1 VSSTGRNTGG
11 LVGNVADGT
20 VSNSHWDTQ
29 TSGQSSSSSGGG
41 TGDTTAAMQQQAT
54 FAGWDFANTWRI
66 VEGSSYPLLRALTQ
80 GKITLTAAAQDASKV
95 YDKTAWTGGTLDFS
109 GLTAGDTMANLSGI
123 LQWVGSAEGAINA
136 GQYTLLAS
144 GLSSQKYEIS
154 YAPGTLTIL
163 PRSLSIAVR
172 KTFDGSAN
180 FNHDFVVLAGVLA
193 GDATPTLSGT
203 ATVSS
208 ADAGTYTA
216 LSNSNLVSSNANYS
230 ATPAALTLAT
240 ITPASLLVTATPVTK
255 VYNGLRTIDG
265 DQPLVVVGGQLFNGD
280 TLSSHALT
288 FADPNAGTGKAI
300 ALSGPLALA
309 VNDGNGG
316 HNYTVTYQ
324 EGSGT
329 ISPRP
334 LDITV
339 SKNQDGNATF
349 TTGFTVSNAV
359 SPQDTPTVTGSAT
372 VPRQDVGDYTA
383 FEQVNLVSSS
393 ANYTVNPMGLVR
405 ARIAP
410 ASVDLLAPEL
420 IGYISDIV
428 GTISIYR
435 NNSYDSHGQMV
446 ETRVSTVRE
455 GIPVY
460 RGDMVFTNDGQA
472 LLTLKDTS
480 TLRLASGDGVE
491 LLPRAPQAGVSTAE
505 AILAD
510 GRLWARLW
518 NSIGVNPGGTGLV
531 NGVRG

>member
-1 VSSTGRNTGG
+1 
-11 LVGNVADGT
+11 
-20 VSNSHWDTQ
+20 
-29 TSGQSSSSSGGG
+29 
-41 TGDTTAAMQQQAT
+41 
-54 FAGWDFANTWRI
+54 
-66 VEGSSYPLLRALTQ
+66 
-80 GKITLTAAAQDASKV
+80 
-95 YDKTAWTGGTLDFS
+95 
-109 GLTAGDTMANLSGI
+109 MANLSGV
-123 LQWVGSAEGAINA
+123 LQWVGNAEGAIDA

-144 GLSSQKYEIS
+144 GLSSQKYEIA
-154 YAPGTLTIL
+154 YAPGILTIL
-163 PRSLSIAVR
+163 PRQLSIAVR
-172 KTFDGSAN
+172 KTFDGSAS
-180 FNHDFVVLAGVLA
+180 FNRDFVVLAGVLA
-193 GDATPTLSGT
+193 GDATPTISGT

-208 ADAGTYTA
+208 ADTGRYTA
-216 LSNSNLVSSNANYS
+216 FSSNNLLSSNANYS

-240 ITPASLLVTATPVTK
+240 ITPATLLVTAAPVSK
-255 VYNGLRTIDG
+255 VYDG
-265 DQPLVVVGGQLFNGD
+265 FLAIEGNQPLVVVAGQLFNGD

-288 FADPNAGTGKAI
+288 FADPHAGTGKAI
-300 ALSGPLALA
+300 SLSGPPALA

-329 ISPRP
+329 ILPRP

-349 TTGFTVSNAV
+349 TTGFTVGNAV

-372 VPRQDVGDYTA
+372 VQRTDVGDYTA

-393 ANYTVNPMGLVR
+393 ANYTVNPMGQVR

-410 ASVDLLAPEL
+410 ANVDLLAPEL

-428 GTISIYR
+428 GTISIFR
-435 NNSYDSHGQMV
+435 NNRYDSRGQME

-460 RGDMVFTNDGQA
+460 RGDMVFTNEGRA
-472 LLTLKDTS
+472 LLTLNDTS

-491 LLPRAPQAGVSTAE
+491 LLTPRAPQAGVSTAE

-518 NSIGVNPGGTGLV
+518 NSIGVHPVSLAA
-531 NGVRG
+531 GVRG